1 MKKNKIIDI
10 SGGGLKKLPEDK
22 RDFSLASLYIQ
33 CNINEVLGNFIVADP
48 LTWKDQKDTDFCS
61 AFAVTEVSEDQE
73 GEELLPEYQFFKTK
87 VLMGGDMSAWGADLR
102 ASCKVP
108 VSFGSLPK
116 KGYEKYSGLSREVVL
131 DPRIWLPAHDL
142 IAAKYKKQ
150 TFFDATKGRYDL
162 FDNLRTH
169 LWQHRGEK
177 CTIVTGAAWR
187 SLWTNAPDGIIP
199 KTQVVGEFG
208 HAFKL
213 YGSKIING
221 EPYLIAQLSNGQ
233 DIGDRGKFYFPR
245 DVVNREFKDYGA
257 FMFKDLS
264 RETAEAMLNSGTKIS
279 TTSSFWQFIINFFRL
294 FKP

>member
-1 MKKNKIIDI
+1 MKKTKIIDT

-22 RDFSLASLYIQ
+22 RDFSLAGLYIQ
-33 CNINEVLGNFIVADP
+33 CNLNEVPGNFIVKEP
-48 LTWKDQKDTDFCS
+48 LVWKDQKETDFCS
-61 AFAVTEVSEDQE
+61 AYAVTEVSEDQE
-73 GEELLPEYQFFKTK
+73 ETELLEEYQFFKTK
-87 VLMGGDMSAWGADLR
+87 VIMGGDMSAWGADLR
-102 ASCKVP
+102 AACKAP
-108 VSFGSLPK
+108 VSYGSLPK
-116 KGYEKYSGLSREVVL
+116 KGYEKYSGLARESVV
-131 DPRIWLPAHDL
+131 DPRTWPQELDR
-142 IAAKYKKQ
+142 IAVKHKKQ

-187 SLWTNAPDGIIP
+187 SLWTNAEGGIIP
-199 KTQVVGEFG
+199 KTQVAGEFG

-245 DVVNREFKDYGA
+245 DVINREFKGYGA

-264 RETAEAMLNSGTKIS
+264 RETAEAMLNSGTKIN
-279 TTSSFWQFIINFFRL
+279 TKSSFWLFIINFFRL